1 MQHFRLSGGKQGS
14 LLRKCSLCVVCATVH
29 STPGPGD
36 AHRFW
41 HLVCEEHTHTH
52 TLTKIMMMI
61 IMVMTTEMRVYV
73 ATKARSLN
81 PWAARHVPDLLGHGA
96 APELPRN
103 LGLRG
108 TLTWNSGSRGS
119 EAAPPGPARLTCDAS
134 PGDALHHGLHGGG
147 CSDWDAP
154 CGQTLRLRQWLL
166 GRRPL
171 PATPEELREDPFES
185 CIPPTPAT
193 PIHQLAPPMSITLT
207 CHLSII

>member
-1 MQHFRLSGGKQGS
+1 MLPMCCLCNSAFNTGPWG
-14 LLRKCSLCVVCATVH
+14 CSQVL
-29 STPGPGD
+29 TPCLWGT
-36 AHRFW
+36 
-41 HLVCEEHTHTH
+41 HTHTH

-103 LGLRG
+103 SGLRG
-108 TLTWNSGSRGS
+108 TLTRNSGSRGS

-147 CSDWDAP
+147 CSDWDAL

-185 CIPPTPAT
+185 CIPPTSAT